1 MRCCVILKGL
11 ISAPLC
17 FGFWV
22 HELHSASFSPTHPSS
37 HFLLPSG
44 ARAPPGAAQHLV
56 PTSPGGCWEHRGGQ
70 WVAGIMAG
78 GKQTA
83 EGGWEQR
90 QLANHWTQWPQAIAD
105 HTTPVINAQPHGRDP
120 APGDGLPLCPEI
132 AKGTPLE
139 DLRGLLRGKWCPEK
153 RYTPSSSSASLS
165 HRLLCPVSSVN
176 PLD

>member
-56 PTSPGGCWEHRGGQ
+56 PTSPGGCWEHQGGQ
-70 WVAGIMAG
+70 WVAGIMGG

-90 QLANHWTQWPQAIAD
+90 QLANHWTQWPQAISD
-105 HTTPVINAQPHGRDP
+105 HTTPVINAHPHGPRPSPRRWAATLPRDCKADTP
-120 APGDGLPLCPEI
+120 WRPTGSAQGQVVLREKVYAFLQLSIPFPSPPLSCFF
-132 AKGTPLE
+132 
-139 DLRGLLRGKWCPEK
+139 C
-153 RYTPSSSSASLS
+153 
-165 HRLLCPVSSVN
+165 
-176 PLD
+176 